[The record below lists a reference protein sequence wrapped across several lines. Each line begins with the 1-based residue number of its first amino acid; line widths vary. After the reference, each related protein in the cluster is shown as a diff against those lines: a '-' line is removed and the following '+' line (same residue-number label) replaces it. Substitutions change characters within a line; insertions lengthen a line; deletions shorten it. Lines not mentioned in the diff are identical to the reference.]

1 MRRDIKSDYRGWR
14 FWDKVRLIPRDQQW
28 KSYFDSKFDNIEVD
42 VHCDCDCGS
51 DFDPNEIIEPI
62 ENKIDVSVETLENN
76 LQEKLCKVHKHIE
89 DAEKHL
95 CCDICCAKN
104 DIKNHIDEKI
114 EPIME
119 FETNFSDLNAQV
131 QEILNKIQ

>member
-1 MRRDIKSDYRGWR
+1 MKRDIKSDYRGWR
-14 FWDKVRLIPRDQQW
+14 FWDKVRLIPREEQW
-28 KSYFDSKFDNIEVD
+28 KNYFDSKFDNIEVD
-42 VHCDCDCGS
+42 VHCDCDCGPE
-51 DFDPNEIIEPI
+51 FDPNEIIEPI
-62 ENKIDVSVETLENN
+62 ENKIDTSVETLENDLN
-76 LQEKLCKVHKHIE
+76 EKLCKVHKHIE
-89 DAEKHL
+89 DAEQHL

-131 QEILNKIQ
+131 QEILNRI